1 VTSGVNQT
9 TAEAAGM
16 VQAAAEFD
24 RINSSMQSMLKTLMS
39 ELEELHAGWAGEGAQ
54 AFYGVKD
61 QWARDQQAI
70 SNALT
75 ETAQSIRDSGR
86 GYDATDS
93 AASSRMAASN
103 HGLQLPL

>member
-1 VTSGVNQT
+1 
-9 TAEAAGM
+9 M
-16 VQAAAEFD
+16 VQAAARFD
-24 RINSSMQSMLKTLMS
+24 QVNNSLQSVLKTLMS
-39 ELEELHAGWAGEGAQ
+39 ELEDLHTGWSGEGAK

-61 QWARDQQAI
+61 QWASDQRAI

-86 GYDATDS
+86 SYDATDS